1 MEKERIADQKS
12 RIIHFGADERSPVW
26 RSVGSVTI
34 VAPNLDEPLNLRG
47 VGYTVFLQEARREG
61 ELREALVFLRR
72 IGRPAWQAVLYWSLL
87 GMFVGIAITR
97 AWYVLA
103 NR

>member
-1 MEKERIADQKS
+1 MEQERFANQKS
-12 RIIHFGADERSPVW
+12 RVFHMGADERTPVW

-47 VGYTVFLQEARREG
+47 VGYTVFL
-61 ELREALVFLRR
+61 RR

-87 GMFVGIAITR
+87 GMFIGIAITR

-103 NR
+103 SR